1 MKRKMK
7 IMIDPRT
14 FNPYKFESFLE
25 EVGKLGLAK
34 FENGELIFEY
44 ENSEKVQEIMDKHML
59 HIKK

>member
-1 MKRKMK
+1 
-7 IMIDPRT
+7 MIDPRT